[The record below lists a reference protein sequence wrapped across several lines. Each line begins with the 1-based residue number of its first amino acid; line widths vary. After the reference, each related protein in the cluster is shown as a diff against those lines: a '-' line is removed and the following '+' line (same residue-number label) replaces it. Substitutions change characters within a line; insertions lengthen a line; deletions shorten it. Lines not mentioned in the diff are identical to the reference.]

1 MSDVMCVSGSDTLLI
16 KIESIANLLAL
27 LEDIFS
33 MKQNT
38 EAQLAIS
45 ALKILISDL
54 EKEIW
59 NIENKSL

>member
-1 MSDVMCVSGSDTLLI
+1 MSDVMCVSGSDILLI

>member
-1 MSDVMCVSGSDTLLI
+1 MSDVMCVSGSDILLI

-38 EAQLAIS
+38 EAELAMTV
-45 ALKILISDL
+45 LKILIRDL
-54 EKEIW
+54 ENEIW
-59 NIENKSL
+59 NLQNKSL